1 MAARVMPT
9 TADIR
14 AAIAK
19 GDGKLAQELYEE
31 VLAKNE
37 GRGLSGHDQQLLSE
51 EIGALKKAK
60 KKPEVRGWRVLP
72 PQPPKSG
79 AASRPRRYSCQS
91 ELLPQGSAT
100 QVGGKTR

>member
-1 MAARVMPT
+1 MPT

-60 KKPEVRGWRVLP
+60 K
-72 PQPPKSG
+72 
-79 AASRPRRYSCQS
+79 
-91 ELLPQGSAT
+91 
-100 QVGGKTR
+100 